1 MRVVVDGLPIGATS
15 LSVVVEHVLEGWQ
28 RLDADDDIH
37 LVVGPDAGLVVPSQV
52 KVHRVRF
59 GRVRTLSRLRAQN
72 AALARLCRNIE
83 ADVLLGVLPT
93 TAISPLP
100 CPRAIITHD
109 LRHQLRPDQF
119 STLALQLRR
128 ISYGIGFRQADA
140 VICVSER
147 TRTDLL
153 QSRAWLRERV
163 VRVALHGADHALS
176 WGPPQ
181 AQGPDG
187 YAIAFGQYENKNVDL
202 VIDAWAVL
210 KQRNVPLPLVLVGL
224 PTGARRSAQE
234 RVAKLDLADSVTV
247 LPWLPTAAFRE
258 RFLAARL
265 VVFPSDFE
273 GFGLPAV
280 EAMRLGIPVVVT
292 PDPALLEV
300 TGGFATVMEGSG
312 PAALADAVTAAS
324 ATSSDA
330 VEAARSHAA
339 TFTWERSARAVRDAL
354 SEIID
359 VEHRR

>member
-1 MRVVVDGLPIGATS
+1 MRVVVDGLPIGGTS
-15 LSVVVEHVLEGWQ
+15 LSVVVQHLLEGWQ
-28 RLDADDDIH
+28 RLDAEDDIH
-37 LVVGPDAGLVVPSQV
+37 LVVGPDASLIVPSQV
-52 KVHRVRF
+52 KVHCVPFAR
-59 GRVRTLSRLRAQN
+59 GRTLSRLWAQN
-72 AALARLCRNIE
+72 ISLAQLCRKVR

-109 LRHQLRPDQF
+109 LRHQLRPEQF

-128 ISYGIGFRQADA
+128 ISYGIGFRQADG

-153 QSRAWLRERV
+153 HSRPWLRERV

-176 WGPPQ
+176 WGAPP
-181 AQGPDG
+181 AQGTDA

-202 VIDAWAVL
+202 VIDAWALL
-210 KQRNVPLPLVLVGL
+210 KQRGYPLPLVLVGL
-224 PTGARRSAQE
+224 PTEARRSAQE
-234 RVAKLDLADSVTV
+234 RVAQLNLADSVTV

-258 RFLAARL
+258 RFLSARI

-300 TGGFATVMEGSG
+300 TGGFATLMEGSG

-324 ATSSDA
+324 ATKPDA
-330 VEAARSHAA
+330 LGAARSHAA
-339 TFTWERSARAVRDAL
+339 AFTWKRSARAVRGAL
-354 SEIID
+354 TEIID
-359 VEHRR
+359 LGHRG